1 MVGQVWQ
8 RHSELFLRTGEA
20 IACNHAV
27 AVNKATINH
36 YFDLF
41 EVTFQKNGPLDRPS
55 LIFNADESGM
65 LLSPSPGKWV
75 GIKEMKWVKCM
86 TLGVKTQVT
95 VLCCVVQQ
103 GVPFLP
109 WSFSA
114 QELT

>member
-8 RHSELFLRTGEA
+8 RHSELFLRSGEA

-36 YFDLF
+36 YF

-75 GIKEMKWVKCM
+75 QCM